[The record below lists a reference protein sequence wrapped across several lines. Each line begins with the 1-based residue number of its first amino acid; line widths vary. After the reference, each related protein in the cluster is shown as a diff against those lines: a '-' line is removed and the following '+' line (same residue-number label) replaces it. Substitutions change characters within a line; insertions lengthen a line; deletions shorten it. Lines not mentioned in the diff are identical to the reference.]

1 MKYFLL
7 GVISTLAVL
16 TVAVL
21 GYIRFGFAEVQSDIP
36 PSGLESSLMRAV
48 VHASLRREAPNT
60 PNPVPPTDANL
71 IAGGKFY
78 LNACSGCHGTPG
90 KPFGKG
96 GPILFPPIPEL
107 PVVGTD
113 LSESQIFWA
122 AKHGIRRSGMFANG
136 VWAKDQDL
144 WAVAAY
150 IKRMNSLSSS
160 VKEAID
166 KPASGKN

>member
-1 MKYFLL
+1 MKNFLL
-7 GVISTLAVL
+7 GVIFTLVIL
-16 TVAVL
+16 TLAVL

-36 PSGLESSLMRAV
+36 PSGFENSLLRAG
-48 VHASLRREAPNT
+48 VHASLRREAPNV

-78 LNACSGCHGTPG
+78 LNACAGCHGTPG
-90 KPFGKG
+90 KPFGNH

-113 LSESQIFWA
+113 LTESQIFWA

-144 WAVAAY
+144 WMVAAY
-150 IKRMNSLSSS
+150 IKRMNSLSPA
-160 VKEAID
+160 VRDGID
-166 KPASGKN
+166 KSASSQK

>member
-7 GVISTLAVL
+7 GVFCTLAVL
-16 TVAVL
+16 TLAVL
-21 GYIRFGFAEVQSDIP
+21 GYIRFGFAEARSDIP
-36 PSGLESSLMRAV
+36 PSRFESSLMRTG
-48 VHASLRREAPNT
+48 VHASLRREAPNI
-60 PNPVPPTDANL
+60 PNPVLPTDANL

-90 KPFGKG
+90 KPFGQR

-113 LSESQIFWA
+113 LTESQIFWA

-150 IKRMNSLSSS
+150 IKRMDSLPPA
-160 VKEAID
+160 VKEAVD
-166 KPASGKN
+166 KPASGQH

>member
-7 GVISTLAVL
+7 GVFCTLTVL
-16 TVAVL
+16 TLVVL

-36 PSGLESSLMRAV
+36 PSRFESSLLRSGM
-48 VHASLRREAPNT
+48 HASLRREAPNT
-60 PNPVPPTDANL
+60 PNPVSPTDANL

-78 LNACSGCHGTPG
+78 LNACAGCHGTPG
-90 KPFGKG
+90 KPFGQR

-113 LSESQIFWA
+113 LTEPQIFWP

-136 VWAKDQDL
+136 VWAKDEDL
-144 WAVAAY
+144 WTVAAF
-150 IKRMNSLSSS
+150 IKRMDALPPA
-160 VKEAID
+160 VKEAVD
-166 KPASGKN
+166 KLASGQH

>member
-1 MKYFLL
+1 MKCFLL
-7 GVISTLAVL
+7 GVFSTLAVV

-21 GYIRFGFAEVQSDIP
+21 GYIRFEFAEVRSDIP
-36 PSGLESSLMRAV
+36 PSRFESSLLRAG
-48 VHASLRREAPNT
+48 VHASLRREPPNV
-60 PNPVPPTDANL
+60 PNPVSPTDANL

-78 LNACSGCHGTPG
+78 LSACSGCHGTPG
-90 KPFGKG
+90 KPFGQS

-113 LSESQIFWA
+113 LMESQIFWA

-136 VWAKDQDL
+136 VWATDQDL

-150 IKRMNSLSSS
+150 IKGMDSLPPA

-166 KPASGKN
+166 KAATGQN

>member
-7 GVISTLAVL
+7 GVVSTLAVL
-16 TVAVL
+16 TIAVL
-21 GYIRFGFAEVQSDIP
+21 GYIRFGFAEVRGDIP
-36 PSGLESSLMRAV
+36 PSSFENSLMRAG
-48 VHASLRREAPNT
+48 VHASLRREVPNV
-60 PNPVPPTDANL
+60 PNPIAPTDANL

-78 LNACSGCHGTPG
+78 FNACAGCHGTPG

-113 LSESQIFWA
+113 LTESQVFWA

-144 WAVAAY
+144 WMVAAY
-150 IKRMNSLSSS
+150 IKRMNSLPPS

-166 KPASGKN
+166 KPASNQK

>member
-1 MKYFLL
+1 MKNFLL

-16 TVAVL
+16 TLAVL

-36 PSGLESSLMRAV
+36 PSGFENSLLRAG
-48 VHASLRREAPNT
+48 VHASLRREAPNV

-78 LNACSGCHGTPG
+78 INACAGCHGTPG
-90 KPFGKG
+90 KPFGKH

-113 LSESQIFWA
+113 LTESQIFWA

-144 WAVAAY
+144 WMVAAY
-150 IKRMNSLSSS
+150 IKRMNSVSPF

-166 KPASGKN
+166 KPASNQK